1 MSEKSSKIPKVE
13 LVGFNQSIDITV
25 EDVKKMLNIS
35 KLLDEFSMCFEIKD
49 SLFNIL
55 VKNKSKLKIPVDGI
69 SFSMVRHFMDY
80 VITDAMIKATS
91 DVKMSIAD
99 NPEFPVLFQYNSGQ
113 TKVETYA
120 VPFIPREEK

>member
-1 MSEKSSKIPKVE
+1 
-13 LVGFNQSIDITV
+13 
-25 EDVKKMLNIS
+25 
-35 KLLDEFSMCFEIKD
+35 
-49 SLFNIL
+49 
-55 VKNKSKLKIPVDGI
+55 
-69 SFSMVRHFMDY
+69 MDY